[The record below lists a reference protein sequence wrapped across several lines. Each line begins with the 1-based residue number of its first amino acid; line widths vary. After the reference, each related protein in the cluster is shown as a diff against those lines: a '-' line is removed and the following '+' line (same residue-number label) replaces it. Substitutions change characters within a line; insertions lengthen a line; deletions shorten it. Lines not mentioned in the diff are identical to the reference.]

1 MDDNAIKRFFS
12 NGALYCVPACVVAC
26 IWIFVASEISDVF
39 ARWNLDLFSA
49 GLLVVVPAL
58 LMTPGRGF
66 LVVFVCGMLFDV
78 SLPIP
83 FEKMETAIGGSA
95 ANISLFGEMP
105 LEVPPTL
112 GFTTVWMAIFYFAL
126 RFLRSRIDLT
136 LPRHWLVCAVSVNFV
151 IFLLWSIAMGW
162 ENAGSLRFWS
172 AFAIQAAVSSLVVA
186 ALGLWFFDATLSL
199 YKICGRDLIAE
210 REVGD
215 E

>member
-1 MDDNAIKRFFS
+1 MAGSTIKRFFS
-12 NGALYCVPACVVAC
+12 NGALYCVPACFVAY
-26 IWIFVASEISDVF
+26 IWIFVSGEISDVL

-49 GLLVVVPAL
+49 GLLVVIPAL

-66 LVVFVCGMLFDV
+66 LVVFVCGLLFDV

-83 FEKMETAIGGSA
+83 FEKMETAVGGNA
-95 ANISLFGEMP
+95 ANIALFGEMP
-105 LEVPPTL
+105 LVVPSTL

-136 LPRHWLVCAVSVNFV
+136 LPRHWLVCAVTVNFV
-151 IFLLWSIAMGW
+151 IFLLWSVAMGW
-162 ENAGSLRFWS
+162 ENMGNLKFWS
-172 AFAIQAAVSSLVVA
+172 AFAIQAAVSSLVIA
-186 ALGLWFFDATLSL
+186 ALGFWFFDATLSL
-199 YKICGRDLIAE
+199 YRICGRDLIAE